1 MWSTYFE
8 QYETK
13 RANCDSAAVSGMV
26 RSQGA
31 IALLSPK
38 DFLLPTACVSD
49 EETWMTKG
57 APPESRRTA
66 LNTPDK

>member
-1 MWSTYFE
+1 
-8 QYETK
+8 
-13 RANCDSAAVSGMV
+13 MV
-26 RSQGA
+26 CPYGA

-38 DFLLPTACVSD
+38 DFLPPTACVSD
-49 EETWMTKG
+49 EETWMIKG